1 MKLKFPD
8 DKYPEKYWLKYD
20 REVNPRHVEFLLGK
34 RIDTK
39 GNAILFFLKD
49 KVSLA
54 AISKYDF
61 LYSDGADVVSEN
73 VAKVLN
79 EICPDDIQLLP
90 AIVNV
95 NGVVLSGYYALNLLK
110 SEPALDLENCV
121 YSYLGEDADAPKRF
135 EKIALLDREPSSD
148 IFRASEKRTSIIL
161 SDRLAK
167 EFEKASVKGIKFV
180 SKIEG
185 F

>member
-1 MKLKFPD
+1 MKLKVPD

-20 REVNPRHVEFLLGK
+20 RKVNPKHVEFLLGK
-34 RIDTK
+34 RINTK
-39 GNAILFFLKD
+39 GDAILFFLKN

-54 AISKYDF
+54 SISRYDF

-73 VAKVLN
+73 VAQVLN
-79 EICPDDIQLLP
+79 KICPNDIQLLP
-90 AIVNV
+90 AVVNV
-95 NGVVLSGYYALNLLK
+95 NGVVLTGYYALNLLK

-121 YSYLGEDADAPKRF
+121 YFYLGEDADAPRRF
-135 EKIALLDREPSSD
+135 EKVALLDNEPSSN

-167 EFEKASVKGIKFV
+167 ELEKVSVKGVKFV
-180 SKIEG
+180 SKI
-185 F
+185 

>member
-1 MKLKFPD
+1 MKLKVPD
-8 DKYPEKYWLKYD
+8 DKYPEKYWLRYD
-20 REVNPRHVEFLLGK
+20 RDVNPRHVEFLLGK

-39 GNAILFFLKD
+39 GDAILFFLKG

-54 AISKYDF
+54 SISRYDF
-61 LYSDGADVVSEN
+61 LYSDGAEVVSEN

-79 EICPDDIQLLP
+79 EICPNDIQLLP
-90 AIVNV
+90 AVVNV
-95 NGVVLSGYYALNLLK
+95 NGVFLKGYYALNLLK

-121 YSYLGEDADAPKRF
+121 FFYLGEDADAPRRF
-135 EKIALLDREPSSD
+135 EKIALLDKEPSSD
-148 IFRASEKRTSIIL
+148 IFRASEKRTSVVL

-167 EFEKASVKGIKFV
+167 ELEKVSVKGIRFV
-180 SKIEG
+180 SVIEG